1 MSTGKSKFSEN
12 NGFVGRFVE
21 VCGTDKPREIQQ
33 LLNISYQA
41 AKNYLTGRLPDTA
54 TLLRIALVTP
64 YSVHWLLTGRGKK
77 LVEIPDTEH
86 TPLSPRQ
93 FSELVKKVKVE
104 VINEIGER
112 RKTAQ
117 PMTAPLQARDTDSD

>member
-1 MSTGKSKFSEN
+1 MSTGKSEISHI
-12 NGFVGRFVE
+12 NGFIERFVE

-41 AKNYLTGRLPDTA
+41 ARNYLTGRLPDTA
-54 TLLRIALVTP
+54 TLLRIASATP

-77 LVEIPDTEH
+77 FVEIPTVED

-93 FSELVKKVKVE
+93 FSELVRKVKVE

-112 RKTAQ
+112 REASPTPTASHS
-117 PMTAPLQARDTDSD
+117 RDRNSD